1 LTGWPVV
8 MVFFSAC
15 LPEFRESLAYAGS
28 PTVP

>member
-1 LTGWPVV
+1 VV